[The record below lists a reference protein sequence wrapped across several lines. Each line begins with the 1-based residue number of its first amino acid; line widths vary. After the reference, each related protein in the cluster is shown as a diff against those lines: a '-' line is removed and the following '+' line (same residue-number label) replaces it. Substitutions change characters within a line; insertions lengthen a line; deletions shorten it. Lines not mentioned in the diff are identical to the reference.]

1 MTALWISRFESA
13 AASASQRL
21 VALFEFL
28 SRPTVLPR
36 LQRGLIVLLCL
47 WLLLSVWR
55 AVLTFIPEAP
65 PLPAQT
71 VINPAT
77 ASAASTE
84 RRAVDIEALAAAP
97 LFGEPGEAP
106 TPQELAATSGRAPT
120 MSEEEAA
127 VALAGI
133 EDGAPETRLPLV
145 LRGVVASSDAGLGQA
160 IIEHRK
166 QQDLYQVDDE
176 LPVNRKV
183 RLAKVLPDLVVLD
196 NGGRYE
202 VLRLFEQTDLAA
214 QMAENATLSTPVSSR
229 SATEKAPER
238 VKTVAQA
245 PELAARYREQLY
257 DNPESLAEVVR
268 ISAVREGDEIRG
280 YRVSPG
286 KAAQEFAALGFEAG
300 DIVTAVNGLSLKD
313 PANTIRLYQAMRS
326 ARSANFELERKGEVV
341 SLDVSIGG
349 DNPQ

>member
-1 MTALWISRFESA
+1 MTALWLSRIESA
-13 AASASQRL
+13 AARSAKLL
-21 VALFEFL
+21 VAFFEYL

-36 LQRGLIVLLCL
+36 LQWGLIVLLCL
-47 WLLLSVWR
+47 WLLVSIWR
-55 AVLTFIPEAP
+55 AVMSFIPEAA
-65 PLPAQT
+65 PLPPQT
-71 VINPAT
+71 VLNPASASST
-77 ASAASTE
+77 APRQRS
-84 RRAVDIEALAAAP
+84 VDIEALAAAP
-97 LFGEPGEAP
+97 LFGEPGETL
-106 TPQELAATSGRAPT
+106 TPEELAVASGRVPA

-145 LRGVVASSDAGLGQA
+145 LRGVVASSEAGLGQA
-160 IIEHRK
+160 VIEHRK

-176 LPVNRKV
+176 LPVNGKV

-202 VLRLFEQTDLAA
+202 VLRLFEETELARQVVSRPAPAAAEIRSRATD
-214 QMAENATLSTPVSSR
+214 
-229 SATEKAPER
+229 TEAGG
-238 VKTVAQA
+238 VKSIAQA

-257 DNPESLAEVVR
+257 EDPESLAEVVR

-286 KAAQEFAALGFEAG
+286 KAAAEFAALGFEPG

-326 ARSANFELERKGEVV
+326 AQAANFELEREGEVV

-349 DNPQ
+349 DGQE

>member
-1 MTALWISRFESA
+1 MTALWLSRFESVSA
-13 AASASQRL
+13 GASQRL
-21 VALFEFL
+21 VVLFEFL

-36 LQRGLIVLLCL
+36 LRRGLIALLCL
-47 WLLLSVWR
+47 WLLLCVWR

-77 ASAASTE
+77 ASATLTE
-84 RRAVDIEALAAAP
+84 RRTVDIDALATVA
-97 LFGEPGEAP
+97 LFGKPGEAP
-106 TPQELAATSGRAPT
+106 TPQELAAASGRTPT

-127 VALAGI
+127 IALAGI
-133 EDGAPETRLPLV
+133 ENGAPETRLPLV

-176 LPVNRKV
+176 LPVKRKV
-183 RLAKVLPDLVVLD
+183 RLAKVLPELVVLD

-202 VLRLFEQTDLAA
+202 VLRLFEQTDLGA
-214 QMAENATLSTPVSSR
+214 QMAGNVALSPPVSGR
-229 SATEKAPER
+229 SAPEKAPER
-238 VKTVAQA
+238 VKTVVQA
-245 PELAARYREQLY
+245 PELAARYRERLY
-257 DNPESLAEVVR
+257 DDPESLAEVVR
-268 ISAVREGDEIRG
+268 IAAVREGDEIRG
-280 YRVSPG
+280 YRISPG
-286 KAAQEFAALGFEAG
+286 KAAEEFAALGFEAG

-326 ARSANFELERKGEVV
+326 AQAANFELERKGEVV
-341 SLDVSIGG
+341 SLDVSIGKG
-349 DNPQ
+349 GQQ